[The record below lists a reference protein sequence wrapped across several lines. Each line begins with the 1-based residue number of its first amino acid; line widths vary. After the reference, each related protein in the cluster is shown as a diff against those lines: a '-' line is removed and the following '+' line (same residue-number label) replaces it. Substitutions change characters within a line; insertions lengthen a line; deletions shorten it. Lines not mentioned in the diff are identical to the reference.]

1 VRNGLPASMDPST
14 RLFVHRLRH
23 AKAEE
28 IERTLRAAFGLA
40 ERATTGFP
48 SDAGSL
54 SEQLRRQRIP
64 PYDPGAA
71 PAPAPTGGTGPQTV
85 TGLAAGLT
93 APAQIVADAATNSLL
108 IRATAADYEVLRS
121 AIDQLDER
129 PLQVIIEVLIAE
141 VRRDRQLDLGF
152 DVAISDQPIRD
163 GRATIGGE
171 LAGRAAGD
179 IELRILGVG
188 GVQADILIRALAAAT
203 NVSVLSRPVVLAQ
216 NNQEARILVG
226 SQRPFVQV
234 SRSLP
239 TDGAIRDQVVQ
250 YRDVGTRLRIRPTI
264 NPDGYVTLQV
274 LQEVS
279 SATAETQFGAP
290 VISTREVETQLLV
303 KDGQTVVLGGLVD
316 RVQESVRS
324 GIPILQSIPLLV
336 VLFRSTQS
344 RRGTTEL
351 FVFLTPRVLRTDED
365 LMDATRQIESG
376 TRLLRRAVREPS
388 LLEPRPEA
396 PAPPGAEVD
405 R

>member
-1 VRNGLPASMDPST
+1 
-14 RLFVHRLRH
+14 
-23 AKAEE
+23 
-28 IERTLRAAFGLA
+28 
-40 ERATTGFP
+40 
-48 SDAGSL
+48 
-54 SEQLRRQRIP
+54 
-64 PYDPGAA
+64 
-71 PAPAPTGGTGPQTV
+71 
-85 TGLAAGLT
+85 
-93 APAQIVADAATNSLL
+93 
-108 IRATAADYEVLRS
+108 
-121 AIDQLDER
+121 
-129 PLQVIIEVLIAE
+129 
-141 VRRDRQLDLGF
+141 
-152 DVAISDQPIRD
+152 
-163 GRATIGGE
+163 
-171 LAGRAAGD
+171 
-179 IELRILGVG
+179 
-188 GVQADILIRALAAAT
+188 
-203 NVSVLSRPVVLAQ
+203 
-216 NNQEARILVG
+216 
-226 SQRPFVQV
+226 
-234 SRSLP
+234 
-239 TDGAIRDQVVQ
+239 VVQ

-324 GIPILQSIPLLV
+324 GIPILQSIPLLG